1 MKQQQMY
8 SVETND
14 GTEFQIGESL
24 TFEENAENKI
34 QLPNSVF
41 FRIKEEEGDDFVY
54 TFISKE
60 EARKIAL
67 LLMTWAK

>member
-24 TFEENAENKI
+24 TFEENGENKI

>member
-1 MKQQQMY
+1 MY

-24 TFEENAENKI
+24 TFEENGENKI

-60 EARKIAL
+60 EVRKIAL

>member
-1 MKQQQMY
+1 MKRQQMY

-24 TFEENAENKI
+24 TFEENGENKI

>member
-1 MKQQQMY
+1 MY

-24 TFEENAENKI
+24 TFEENGENKI